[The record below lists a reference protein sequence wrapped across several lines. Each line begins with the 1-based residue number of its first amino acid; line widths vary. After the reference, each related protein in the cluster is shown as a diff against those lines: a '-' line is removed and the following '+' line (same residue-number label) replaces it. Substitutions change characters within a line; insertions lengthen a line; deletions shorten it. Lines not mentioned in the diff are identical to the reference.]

1 MKKVNKFLVLFLFG
15 FMAYITI
22 EVCYRGYSYPLM
34 GVCGGI
40 AIVLL
45 DQINNKIS
53 WDVDILL
60 QGVIGSLI
68 ITFFEFV
75 IGNLFLKGYLPVM
88 WNYSNLWMNY
98 VYVYLL
104 PELGVNIPS
113 AIENPNDMHCLCIVI
128 RNIKYQII
136 VYRHDM
142 QLSGTPRLRS
152 LDSPGQ

>member
-45 DQINNKIS
+45 DQINNKVS

-88 WNYSNLWMNY
+88 WDYSNLWMNY
-98 VYVYLL
+98 KGIICL
-104 PELGVNIPS
+104 PFSLAWIGLSIVAVIIAD
-113 AIENPNDMHCLCIVI
+113 AINYYMFGDEDVPYYKLFGKTI
-128 RNIKYQII
+128 
-136 VYRHDM
+136 
-142 QLSGTPRLRS
+142 LRFKVK
-152 LDSPGQ
+152 

>member
-98 VYVYLL
+98 KGIICL
-104 PELGVNIPS
+104 PFSLAWIGLSIVAVIIADAINYYMLGDEDVPYYKLFGKTIFRFK
-113 AIENPNDMHCLCIVI
+113 A
-128 RNIKYQII
+128 K
-136 VYRHDM
+136 
-142 QLSGTPRLRS
+142 
-152 LDSPGQ
+152 

>member
-98 VYVYLL
+98 KGIICL
-104 PELGVNIPS
+104 PFSLAWIGLSIVAVIIADAINYYMLGDEDVPYYKLFGKTI
-113 AIENPNDMHCLCIVI
+113 
-128 RNIKYQII
+128 
-136 VYRHDM
+136 
-142 QLSGTPRLRS
+142 LRFKTK
-152 LDSPGQ
+152 